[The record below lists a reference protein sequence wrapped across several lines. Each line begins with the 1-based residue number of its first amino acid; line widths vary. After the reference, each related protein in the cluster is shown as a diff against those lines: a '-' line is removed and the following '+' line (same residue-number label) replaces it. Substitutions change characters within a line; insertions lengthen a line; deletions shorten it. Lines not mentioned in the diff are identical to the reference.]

1 MFRVVIVD
9 DEQSAV
15 NNLKWELE
23 HFTDE
28 VKVIETFTSAEEAI
42 HGINYLKPDCVF
54 LDIEMPGKDGFTLL
68 NELVYRNFNL
78 IITTAYENY
87 AIKAFKQNAID
98 YLLKPIDIEDLT
110 AAIQRIKDRNAPHD
124 LSDEIQRIVNVAIQ
138 QAQVGRDKISLP
150 VDGKIIMISP
160 EDIMY
165 CKSDG
170 NYTEVYSEGG
180 KKMLLTKNLKQVSK
194 IITYPTFVRVHHSYL
209 ININHIKEYNKGDGG
224 YLVMN
229 DAMNI
234 PVSRSYKNNLITKLN
249 IP

>member
-9 DEQSAV
+9 DEPSAV

-68 NELVYRNFNL
+68 NDLVYKNFNL

-87 AIKAFKQNAID
+87 AIRAFKENAID
-98 YLLKPIDIEDLT
+98 YLLKPIDVDDLK
-110 AAIQRIKDRNAPHD
+110 AAIQRIKDRNTAPD
-124 LSDEIQRIVNVAIQ
+124 LSHEIQRIVNTTIQ
-138 QAQVGRDKISLP
+138 AHEGQDKIFLP
-150 VDGKIIMISP
+150 IDGKIIMVSAASIS
-160 EDIMY
+160 Y

-170 NYTEVYSEGG
+170 NYTEVYSEDT
-180 KKMLLTKNLKQVSK
+180 KKLLLTKNLKQVTK
-194 IITYPTFVRVHHSYL
+194 MITNPNFVRVHQSYL
-209 ININHIKEYNKGDGG
+209 ININHIREYNKGDGG
-224 YLVMN
+224 YLIMN
-229 DAMNI
+229 DQTNI
-234 PVSRSYKNNLITKLN
+234 PVSRSYKNNLIAKLK
-249 IP
+249 IF